1 LSEARGQG
9 DGLLRGTGEDA
20 PRGARVSG
28 KSLKAYV
35 AKRWKLAAAAVA
47 LALAGSAAGMTTP
60 YLAGNAINALV
71 SGQSGLV
78 LAYALPIIALIL
90 VQGVLGYFTNVLAQ
104 YMAQSVAFDL
114 RNDVY
119 AHLQEL
125 SLGFYRRVDTGQLVA
140 RATSDIDVI
149 SRFLRNAFT
158 GLTSAVFTLAV
169 ALYFMLSKSP
179 LLTAYAVA
187 PLPLVFL
194 LVRRFARRAR
204 PLFEQSRE
212 VYGRMTSHVTEVA
225 SGLKVV
231 RALNAFQPLWER
243 FKAINDE
250 LLNLNLRLAWL
261 RASTWPL
268 VGFLSSLSALVVF
281 WAGGGLVARGLLDVG
296 GLVSMSMYAGMI
308 IWPFIML
315 GFFTVDYMYA
325 TTATRRVFEVLS
337 IEPEVKEAPDAVPL
351 VVERGEVELRDVWF
365 SYDGKRWVLKGVSF
379 KVKPGEV
386 VAIVGPAGSGKS
398 TLVQLIP
405 RFYDPQRGRILIDG
419 VDIRKV
425 KLDSLR
431 RQVGIVHQDIYIFP
445 DTIRNN
451 IAYGKPDA
459 TQEEV
464 ERAAKLA
471 MLHDFIASLP
481 QGYDTVVGERGVTL
495 SGGQRQ
501 RLAIARTL
509 LIDPKIVILDDSMS
523 NVDAETERAIYEA
536 ITKHFKGKTLII
548 ITQRPSTMRL
558 ADRIV
563 VIEDG
568 RVVEEGRHEE
578 LLAKGGAYARLLGV
592 LAAEAAAEV
601 R

>member
-1 LSEARGQG
+1 M
-9 DGLLRGTGEDA
+9 
-20 PRGARVSG
+20 SG
-28 KSLKAYV
+28 RSLKAYV
-35 AKRWKLAAAAVA
+35 ARRWKLAAAATA
-47 LALAGSAAGMTTP
+47 LALVGSAAGMTTP

-114 RNDVY
+114 RNEVY
-119 AHLQEL
+119 GHLQEL

-149 SRFLRNAFT
+149 SRFLRGAFT
-158 GLTSAVFTLAV
+158 GLTSAVFTLGV
-169 ALYFMLSKSP
+169 ALYFMVSKSP

-187 PLPLVFL
+187 PLPLVYL
-194 LVRRFARRAR
+194 MVRRFAKRAR

-212 VYGRMTSHVTEVA
+212 VYGRMTSHVTEVT

-231 RALNAFQPLWER
+231 RALNAFKLLWER

-250 LLNLNLRLAWL
+250 LLNLNLKLAWL
-261 RASTWPL
+261 RASTWPF
-268 VGFLSSLSALVVF
+268 VGFLSSLSALIVF
-281 WAGGGLVARGLLDVG
+281 WAGGGMVARGLLDVG

-308 IWPFIML
+308 TWPFIML

-325 TTATRRVFEVLS
+325 MTAAKRVFEVLS

-365 SYDGKRWVLKGVSF
+365 SYDGKKWVLKGVSF
-379 KVKPGEV
+379 KAKPGEV

-405 RFYDPQRGRILIDG
+405 RFYDPQRGQILIDG

-459 TQEEV
+459 TQEEI
-464 ERAAKLA
+464 EKAAKLA

-481 QGYDTVVGERGVTL
+481 QGYDTPVGERGVTL

-523 NVDAETERAIYEA
+523 SVDAETERAIYEA
-536 ITKHFKGKTLII
+536 VTKHFKGKTLII

-568 RVVEEGRHEE
+568 RVVEEGRHDE

>member
-1 LSEARGQG
+1 
-9 DGLLRGTGEDA
+9 
-20 PRGARVSG
+20 VSG

-149 SRFLRNAFT
+149 SRFLRSAFT

-315 GFFTVDYMYA
+315 GFFTVEYMYA

-405 RFYDPQRGRILIDG
+405 RFYDPQRGQILIDG

-536 ITKHFKGKTLII
+536 ITTHFKGKTLII

-558 ADRIV
+558 ADRII

>member
-1 LSEARGQG
+1 M
-9 DGLLRGTGEDA
+9 
-20 PRGARVSG
+20 SG

>member
-1 LSEARGQG
+1 
-9 DGLLRGTGEDA
+9 
-20 PRGARVSG
+20 VSG

-35 AKRWKLAAAAVA
+35 AKRWKLAAAAAA

-78 LAYALPIIALIL
+78 LAYALPIIAFIL

-104 YMAQSVAFDL
+104 YLAQSVAFDL

-149 SRFLRNAFT
+149 GRFLRSAFT

-169 ALYFMLSKSP
+169 ALYYMLSKSP

-187 PLPLVFL
+187 PLPLVYL

-231 RALNAFQPLWER
+231 RALNAFQPLWGR

-268 VGFLSSLSALVVF
+268 VGFLSSLSALIVF

-351 VVERGEVELRDVWF
+351 AVERGEVELRDVWF
-365 SYDGKRWVLKGVSF
+365 SYDGKKWVLKGVSF

-558 ADRIV
+558 ADRII

>member
-1 LSEARGQG
+1 
-9 DGLLRGTGEDA
+9 
-20 PRGARVSG
+20 VSG

-35 AKRWKLAAAAVA
+35 AKRWKLAAAAAA

-71 SGQSGLV
+71 FGQSGLV

-149 SRFLRNAFT
+149 SRFLRSAFT

-231 RALNAFQPLWER
+231 RALNAFQPLWGR

-296 GLVSMSMYAGMI
+296 GLVSMSIYAGMI
-308 IWPFIML
+308 IWPFIVL
-315 GFFTVDYMYA
+315 GFFTVEYMYA

-405 RFYDPQRGRILIDG
+405 RFYDPQRGQILIDG
-419 VDIRKV
+419 VDVRKV

-459 TQEEV
+459 TREEV

-558 ADRIV
+558 ADRII

-592 LAAEAAAEV
+592 LAAEAAEV

>member
-1 LSEARGQG
+1 
-9 DGLLRGTGEDA
+9 
-20 PRGARVSG
+20 VSG

-35 AKRWKLAAAAVA
+35 AKRWKLAAAAAA

-149 SRFLRNAFT
+149 SRFLRSAFT

-268 VGFLSSLSALVVF
+268 VGFLSSLSALIVF